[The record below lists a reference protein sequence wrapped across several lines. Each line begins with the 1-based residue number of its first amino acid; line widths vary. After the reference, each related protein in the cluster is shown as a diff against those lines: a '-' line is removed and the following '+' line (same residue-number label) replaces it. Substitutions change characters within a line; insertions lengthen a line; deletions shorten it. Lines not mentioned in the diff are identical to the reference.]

1 MVKEGDLWVDLF
13 VDGWTDSF
21 CVSGLFLKIT
31 PYGIKIESE
40 NEDFLVV
47 D

>member
-1 MVKEGDLWVDLF
+1 MIWSSE
-13 VDGWTDSF
+13 GWTDRF

-31 PYGIKIESE
+31 PYEIKIECE
-40 NEDFLVV
+40 NEDFLEV

>member
-1 MVKEGDLWVDLF
+1 MYDF
-13 VDGWTDSF
+13 VRRKGGLIVF

-31 PYGIKIESE
+31 PYEIKIESE
-40 NEDFLVV
+40 NEDFLEV